1 MHKRIP
7 LFLAACLMSGS
18 AFASGDWTGWY
29 LGGHVGRA
37 DGSADS
43 RVSLGGQWSSESQA
57 LRDDASPELILNHR
71 RFLARLDDA
80 LILQREELARCAQ
93 RLEEAHRAWQAVRTR
108 RRAFEVLEARA
119 DAEALA
125 QAQRLAQKMLDEHAS
140 QKHLRRARGEG
151 ADER

>member
-1 MHKRIP
+1 MAENRFRLLKELVQREEDEAAERMGACSRRQREAQEK
-7 LFLAACLMSGS
+7 LALLER
-18 AFASGDWTGWY
+18 FRDEY
-29 LGGHVGRA
+29 EERLR
-37 DGSADS
+37 
-43 RVSLGGQWSSESQA
+43 QA

-93 RLEEAHRAWQAVRTR
+93 RLEEAPRAWQAVRTR

-140 QKHLRRARGEG
+140 QKHLRRAREEG